1 MLRRIISA
9 AAIILALAALADGK
23 EYRFQYQKMV
33 PVESR
38 VELTINNAS
47 GNITLTTGKDK
58 VIKVD
63 AVKNIIAESKE
74 EAETIAEHIQIDVSE
89 ADGHFTVEPRFL
101 AMHDRSPSFW
111 QKLFGKSGESS
122 YGSVNLEICVPAEC
136 NAEIFNTSGNVGIS
150 GLMGQVF
157 ISGTAGDVAVRDHQ
171 GGIEVATTS
180 GRITLNDIEGP
191 TRINANGSDITFYA
205 ITGDLEIRNSTGQVQ
220 GDYLVGDLSMT
231 QATGNIRLEHLEG
244 DIRIKSTSGK
254 IELGQDFG
262 ALDISTESGDIAI
275 KTELNSPKDYFVET
289 ISGSIRF
296 MIPGASSGMVKLE
309 AGSGN
314 IDTRVPIAIDS
325 FSRTR
330 LTGSFGRGGPK
341 ISLATVSG
349 DIELAEF

>member
-1 MLRRIISA
+1 MSYRIIVA
-9 AAIILALAALADGK
+9 TAIILVLAATVAGK
-23 EYRFQYQKMV
+23 EYRFPYQKMV

-38 VELTINNAS
+38 VELTINNAN
-47 GNITLTTGKDK
+47 GDITLTASKDK
-58 VIKVD
+58 VIRVD
-63 AVKNIIAESKE
+63 AVKNIITESKE
-74 EAETIAEHIQIDVSE
+74 EAETIAEHIQIAVSE

-101 AMHDRSPSFW
+101 AMPDRSPSFW
-111 QKLFGKSGESS
+111 QKLFGQSGETS
-122 YGSVNLEICVPAEC
+122 YGSVNLEISVPADC
-136 NAEIFNTSGNVGIS
+136 NAEIFNTSGNVTVSGI
-150 GLMGQVF
+150 MGRIF

-171 GGIEVATTS
+171 GTIEVATTS
-180 GRITLNDIEGP
+180 GQITLNDIEGA

-205 ITGDLEIRNSTGQVQ
+205 LTGDLEIRNSTGQVQ
-220 GDYLVGDLSMT
+220 GDYLVGDLSVT

-244 DIRIKSTSGK
+244 DVRVKSTSGK

-314 IDTRVPIAIDS
+314 IDTKVPIAIDS

-330 LTGSFGRGGPK
+330 LTGSFGHGGPK

-349 DIELAEF
+349 DIELVEF